1 MSVTITATAA
11 SAATGAFTRAVDAA
25 RQCLAAAELEPSD
38 LHMLVH
44 VGLYREDN
52 VVEPALAALVQ
63 EAIGMRPDYLL
74 TRDPFT
80 GFSFDLMNGD
90 CGFLTAVQLAQAF
103 LVPGGPRNML
113 VVAADGHPGGRPHP
127 AFPYAEAGGA
137 ALLTLSD
144 SGRGFGRVTLD
155 SDRAHPVQRRGYLDL
170 DTMGTEGRRT
180 VTIEQDLDVPA
191 LTTRAVDAAA
201 ARLREDGADPERTLL
216 VTSLPTPGFGIGI
229 AEGLGLPATAA
240 VTLDG
245 VDADPRTSALTL
257 AYHHAAGTG
266 RLGAY
271 DTVLFV
277 AADAGSTI
285 ATALYTL

>member
-1 MSVTITATAA
+1 MPVTITATAT
-11 SAATGAFTRAVDAA
+11 SAATGAFARAVDAA
-25 RQCLAAAELEPSD
+25 QQCLDAASLEPSD

-90 CGFLTAVQLAQAF
+90 CGFLTAVQIAQAF
-103 LVPGGPRNML
+103 LAPGGPQNML
-113 VVAADGHPGGRPHP
+113 VVAADGHPSGRPHP
-127 AFPYAEAGGA
+127 GFPYAEAGSA

-144 SGRGFGRVTLD
+144 SGGGFGRVTLG
-155 SDRAHPVQRRGYLDL
+155 SDRGQPVQRRGYLDL
-170 DTMGTEGRRT
+170 ATMGTEGRRT

-191 LTTRAVDAAA
+191 LTSRAVDAAA
-201 ARLREDGADPERTLL
+201 ARLREGGADPERTLL
-216 VTSLPTPGFGIGI
+216 ITSLPTPRFGIDI
-229 AEGLGLPATAA
+229 ADALGLPETAA

-245 VDADPRTSALTL
+245 VDADPRTSALPL
-257 AYHHAAGTG
+257 AYHRAAGTG
-266 RLGAY
+266 RFEAY